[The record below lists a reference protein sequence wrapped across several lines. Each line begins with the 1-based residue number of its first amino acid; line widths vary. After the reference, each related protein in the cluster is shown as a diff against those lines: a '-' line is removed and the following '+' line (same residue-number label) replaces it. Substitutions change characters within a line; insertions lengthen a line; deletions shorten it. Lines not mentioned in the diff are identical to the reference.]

1 MQFHQALLSYGIL
14 LGIGA
19 GVVRETSGLVLG
31 HYFKRRR
38 EFVEMVCQT
47 GAGVGVALFS
57 VLYKEAVG

>member
-1 MQFHQALLSYGIL
+1 M

-31 HYFKRRR
+31 HYFKKRR
-38 EFVEMVCQT
+38 EFVEMVAQT
-47 GAGVGVALFS
+47 GAGVGMALFS